1 MQYILHIDL
10 NAFFA
15 SVEELLNPKLKT
27 KPIAVGGA
35 TSRAAVVSSANYIA
49 RKYGVKAAMP
59 IFKAR
64 KLCPELV
71 VVNHHFDEYEKY
83 SDIFINFVLTKLTNN
98 IEIMSIDECYADI
111 THLCKTVNEAIKVA
125 RRFQQKLKNQ
135 TGLKCSI
142 GVSYNKFLSKMA
154 SDIRKPNGIT
164 AIFTE
169 NDIKQY
175 IWPLPVEDMF
185 LIGKS
190 SSSKLIKNNIKKI
203 KDIADKKNVD
213 ILKKVLHNQWIFY
226 FQNANGIG
234 DDQLDHSHNMPK
246 SLSNSQTFL
255 TDTSNLDEINL
266 KIEELTKSM
275 VNRMKH
281 YSLVGKRLSLY
292 VKYPNFTTSTKNYSS
307 TKSLSDYYE
316 IVRILKNMY
325 VDNFQNVTIRLIG
338 VGISQLHLNK
348 QPNSMLFDNYVE
360 NNKIIE
366 DQYQI
371 IKENI
376 NDEFKLDIIDI
387 ASKKLKH

>member
-1 MQYILHIDL
+1 MRYILHIDL

-59 IFKAR
+59 IFKAK

-83 SDIFINFVLTKLTNN
+83 SNIFINFVSTKLTNN
-98 IEIMSIDECYADI
+98 IEIMSIDECFADI
-111 THLCKTVNEAIKVA
+111 THLCKTPSEAIKIA
-125 RRFQQKLKNQ
+125 KRFQQKLRDN

-142 GVSYNKFLSKMA
+142 GVSYNKFLAKMA
-154 SDIRKPNGIT
+154 SDFRKPYGIT
-164 AIFTE
+164 AIFTK
-169 NDIKQY
+169 NDIQQY
-175 IWPLPVEDMF
+175 IWPLPIEDMF

-190 SSSKLIKNNIKKI
+190 SSSKLKKYKIQKI
-203 KDIADKKNVD
+203 KDIANKNNVD
-213 ILKKVLHNQWIFY
+213 HLKKVLVNQWILH

-234 DDQLDHSHNMPK
+234 DDQLDHSRNIPK

-255 TDTSNLDEINL
+255 TDTNNLDEINL

-275 VNRMKH
+275 VSRMD
-281 YSLVGKRLSLY
+281 YYGLVGQRLSIY
-292 VKYPNFTTSTKNYSS
+292 VKFPDFKIVTKNYSS
-307 TKSLSDYYE
+307 LKSLSDYYE
-316 IVRILKNMY
+316 IVKILKNMY
-325 VDNFQNVTIRLIG
+325 VDNFQNATIRLIG
-338 VGISQLHLNK
+338 VGISQLHFNK

-371 IKENI
+371 IKKNI
-376 NDEFKLDIIDI
+376 NDEFKLDIIDL
-387 ASKKLKH
+387 ASKKLNH